1 MLTRRAVIGGI
12 AACGFPPKAFAQ
24 TSAQG
29 FPSRTITIVVPYP
42 PGGPID
48 ALARLIAQ
56 EAAADLKQSIVVEN
70 RPGASGIVGANA
82 VARAEPDGHMLV
94 LGTNQTHATN
104 QSLIKNCPY
113 DAVRDFAPVA
123 GIAAMP
129 HVLVVRKE
137 FDATS
142 LRELVAIAIAK
153 PGSLTFG
160 STGNG
165 SGAHLAGEL
174 FKTKAGID
182 MLHVPFK
189 GLAPMTTELL
199 AGRIDLSIASLP
211 GLIQKQ
217 IESGN
222 MRALGVASARR
233 VAQLASVPTFA
244 EGGVAGVEADAWSA
258 LFAPAKTPPAVIER
272 LHQAVALA
280 LTKASVTTS
289 LERQGLPIALKTPA
303 EMSAMLPAEVAKW
316 AAVIK
321 LANVKVD

>member
-1 MLTRRAVIGGI
+1 MLTRRATLAGL
-12 AACGFPPKAFAQ
+12 AALGFPFAAD
-24 TSAQG
+24 AQG
-29 FPSRTITIVVPYP
+29 FPSRSITIIVPYP
-42 PGGPID
+42 PGGPVD

-56 EAAADLKQSIVVEN
+56 ESAGDLNQPIVVEN
-70 RPGASGIVGANA
+70 RPGGSGVIGTQA

-113 DAVRDFAPVA
+113 DAVKDFVPVA

-129 HVLVVRKE
+129 HVLVVRNSL
-137 FDATS
+137 ALTS
-142 LRELVAIAIAK
+142 VGDVVAMAKAK

-189 GLAPMTTELL
+189 GLSPMLTELL
-199 AGRIDLSIASLP
+199 ADRIDMSIAPLP
-211 GLIQKQ
+211 GLIGQQ
-217 IESGN
+217 IESGTI
-222 MRALGVASARR
+222 RALGLARAER
-233 VAQLASVPTFA
+233 VPQLAAVPTFA
-244 EGGVAGVEADAWSA
+244 ESGVPGVEADAWSA
-258 LFAPAKTPPAVIER
+258 LFAPARTPAPIIER
-272 LHQAVALA
+272 LYLAIATALSKDAVRAVMAKQGIPAALR
-280 LTKASVTTS
+280 S
-289 LERQGLPIALKTPA
+289 PA
-303 EMSAMLPAEVAKW
+303 EVAAMLPAEVQKW

-321 LANVKVD
+321 ASNLAMD

>member
-1 MLTRRAVIGGI
+1 MLTRRATLAGI
-12 AACGFPPKAFAQ
+12 AALGFPFAAD
-24 TSAQG
+24 AQG
-29 FPSRTITIVVPYP
+29 FPSRSITIIVPYP
-42 PGGPID
+42 PGGPVD

-56 EAAADLKQSIVVEN
+56 ESAGDLNQPIVVEN
-70 RPGASGIVGANA
+70 RPGGSGVIGTQA

-113 DAVRDFAPVA
+113 DAVKDFVPVA

-129 HVLVVRKE
+129 HVLVVRNSL
-137 FDATS
+137 ALTS
-142 LRELVAIAIAK
+142 VGDVVAMAKAK

-189 GLAPMTTELL
+189 GLSPMLTELL
-199 AGRIDLSIASLP
+199 ADRIDMSIAPLP
-211 GLIQKQ
+211 GLIGQQ
-217 IESGN
+217 IESGTI
-222 MRALGVASARR
+222 RALGLARAER
-233 VAQLASVPTFA
+233 VPQLAAVPTFA
-244 EGGVAGVEADAWSA
+244 ESGVPGVEADAWSA
-258 LFAPAKTPPAVIER
+258 LFAPARTPAPIIER
-272 LHQAVALA
+272 LYLAITTALSKDSVRAVMAKQGIPAALR
-280 LTKASVTTS
+280 S
-289 LERQGLPIALKTPA
+289 PA
-303 EMSAMLPAEVAKW
+303 EVAAMLPAEVQKW

-321 LANVKVD
+321 ASNLVMD